1 MARDVQRVQT
11 TGSPAEGV
19 AFRIRNDVY
28 SWEQPERL
36 NRALASLLN
45 HFGRHRYANYT
56 RFRRSHTEIQC
67 TLFLLSAL
75 SRTGKAGYFGLI
87 DLDQEWS
94 EFGWIKHEE
103 DDAAA

>member
-67 TLFLLSAL
+67 TLFLLSAPPPATAPAAFFL
-75 SRTGKAGYFGLI
+75 SNRRRFPLQLPAT
-87 DLDQEWS
+87 
-94 EFGWIKHEE
+94 
-103 DDAAA
+103 